1 MKDIT
6 VMIGEVK
13 FNFRVGLIIEKED
26 KILIEINPDFDFVCL
41 PGGRV
46 KTLENSKDALIREMK
61 EEMGIL
67 FDKKELVLKSIIENF
82 FELENQKIHELFY
95 VYKIKLSK
103 NDNRIYD
110 NMKNIDSKE
119 NYYKWINKK
128 ELDKINLVPVSL
140 ISLKQSDEFES
151 IFLDTI
157 KK

>member
-26 KILIEINPDFDFVCL
+26 KILIEINPDFDFVCI

-128 ELDKINLVPVSL
+128 ELNKINLVPVSL

>member
-26 KILIEINPDFDFVCL
+26 KILIEINPDFDFVCI

-103 NDNRIYD
+103 NDNRIYE

-140 ISLKQSDEFES
+140 INLKQSDEFES